1 MPSNRRARIDTREE
15 LAVVSVDRVFIEGE
29 RNTYASRGVALIV
42 LLNGIGAMVLLALL
56 AQNLPTPNNVKA
68 FADAMMVFSIGAILG
83 LTSAFIAYINR
94 TIRLEWPEFTTWRR
108 PLRWLAVAAAILGA
122 ACFLVGMNMARISIE
137 AASSSTIRSKTI
149 SPQPP
154 QTQPI
159 EAASRAGSNRA
170 TRATNRAAATADR
183 ADRAAATRVA
193 SNQATRAT
201 NRAAATRADRATATT
216 GAN

>member
-1 MPSNRRARIDTREE
+1 MPSNRRARIDTKEE
-15 LAVVSVDRVFIEGE
+15 LALVSVDRVFIEGE

-56 AQNLPTPNNVKA
+56 AQNLPSPNNVEA
-68 FADAMMVFSIGAILG
+68 LADAMMVFSAGAILG
-83 LTSAFIAYINR
+83 LTSAFIAYLNR

-137 AASSSTIRSKTI
+137 AASSSTMRSRTI

-159 EAASRAGSNRA
+159 EPQPAEPGA
-170 TRATNRAAATADR
+170 TEPPAPQTEPRPPEPIEPQPQQEPNEP
-183 ADRAAATRVA
+183 
-193 SNQATRAT
+193 Q
-201 NRAAATRADRATATT
+201 TT
-216 GAN
+216 EPPTTEPVEPQQTGPQQL